1 MSTVTPVE
9 DAARKVG
16 SFGKPAPYCEARVI
30 DGDGRDVAPEVRGE
44 IVLRGP
50 GITTG
55 YWNNPEATA
64 EAFAEDGWFRTGDI
78 GHWDSEG
85 YLYVDDR
92 AKDVVI
98 SGGENIYPAELEDV
112 LAECRDIAEAAVVG
126 RADKKWGEVPVAVVV
141 LREPAGLEKQ
151 AILDLFEDKLA
162 RFKHPK
168 DVVFVDMLPRNSM
181 GKVLKF
187 ELRERITGSGTGTGD

>member
-1 MSTVTPVE
+1 VV
-9 DAARKVG
+9 
-16 SFGKPAPYCEARVI
+16 
-30 DGDGRDVAPEVRGE
+30 DGDGLDVAAELRGE

-55 YWNNPEATA
+55 YWNNPAATA
-64 EAFAEDGWFRTGDI
+64 EAFGDGGWFRTGDI

-98 SGGENIYPAELEDV
+98 SGGENVYPAELEDV
-112 LAECRDIAEAAVVG
+112 LARCPEIAEAAVVG
-126 RADKKWGEVPVAVVV
+126 RADNKWGEVPVAMVV

-151 AILDLFEDKLA
+151 AILDLFEGKLA

-168 DVVFVDMLPRNSM
+168 DVLFVDTLPRNSM

-187 ELRERITGSGTGTGD
+187 ELREQIAGGSR